1 MSLLPVEQGGKGFP
15 PSRRELGRALLSRPS
30 VAQSNLS
37 FAAALGRER
46 CKAPV
51 PSCRVLTF
59 PAEYSASPTPAG
71 SSPPPPSSPNAPSP
85 ADRPC
90 ANKRPPCPPARLWR
104 SAGQAMQVG
113 LRRSPG
119 SGLQVLRQSD
129 HGALGV
135 GSVIMCCRPRPAPV
149 RA

>member
-1 MSLLPVEQGGKGFP
+1 MSVLPVEQGGNGFP
-15 PSRRELGRALLSRPS
+15 PSPRGLGRALLSRPS
-30 VAQSNLS
+30 AARSSLS

-51 PSCRVLTF
+51 PACRVLTI
-59 PAEYSASPTPAG
+59 PAKYSASPSPAG

-104 SAGQAMQVG
+104 SAGQAV
-113 LRRSPG
+113 LVEPPHFLG
-119 SGLQVLRQSD
+119 SGLQTSRQYGR
-129 HGALGV
+129 GAPGDR
-135 GSVIMCCRPRPAPV
+135 SA
-149 RA
+149 

>member
-37 FAAALGRER
+37 FAAALARECCKPPFPR
-46 CKAPV
+46 C
-51 PSCRVLTF
+51 RFLTF
-59 PAEYSASPTPAG
+59 PAEYSVSPPPAG

-90 ANKRPPCPPARLWR
+90 ANRQPPCPPARPWR
-104 SAGQAMQVG
+104 SAGQAAWVAPSQ
-113 LRRSPG
+113 SPG
-119 SGLQVLRQSD
+119 SDFQMSRQ
-129 HGALGV
+129 
-135 GSVIMCCRPRPAPV
+135 
-149 RA
+149 